1 MATYELSPRQ
11 ELLYED
17 RATVWKPARAK
28 NPTTAVVGDESY
40 TLVDTDVPCYFTF
53 NPSQDDVAE
62 FGRYERDIILTL
74 DLIHF
79 PRDMDIDSDY
89 IVKNQGMN
97 DDGTPEAWVTE
108 ASTLCYGNTATA
120 FVLVTKKGR
129 DWVVLLDS
137 VGLPLPL
144 ESKTRGWADITVG
157 LPGVGPVPVY
167 RFNGSKYVRVP

>member
-97 DDGTPEAWVTE
+97 DDGTPGANYGRYWKVRGGPRSFNSRSRRAVGKKMVLASVTE
-108 ASTLCYGNTATA
+108 E
-120 FVLVTKKGR
+120 V
-129 DWVVLLDS
+129 
-137 VGLPLPL
+137 P
-144 ESKTRGWADITVG
+144 
-157 LPGVGPVPVY
+157 PGV
-167 RFNGSKYVRVP
+167 S